1 MGTSQQAAAES
12 QLVDQTNILPK
23 GRLLVL
29 YATLSLSLF
38 ICYADQN
45 GIAVALPTVA
55 RELNAANTISW
66 AGTSALIANTVFQ
79 VLYGRLSDIFG
90 RKVVYLSA
98 IVLLVVADILCSIAP
113 NAISLYVFRALAGI
127 ANGGI
132 NSLTMMIVS
141 DVVTLK
147 QRGKYQGIL
156 GAFIGLGNTFG
167 PLVMAAFAQGSTW
180 RGFFYLLAPM
190 GALCAISGWF
200 LVPSKPVEGHGIEKV
215 KLIDW
220 SGILTGT
227 VAVVFLLIPISGGG
241 SYFEWGSPL
250 VISMLTIGSIAALAF
265 VGVERWVA
273 RLPMTPL
280 SMFSNIPIA
289 AMLSQNFL
297 FGMAYYSELYYI
309 PLYLENVRGYTP
321 LVSAALTVPLVI
333 AQASISAVSGQY
345 ISRMGRYGEV
355 LWSGFAMWVLGAG
368 LMIMFN
374 RGTSIVAIV
383 FINLVTGLGVG
394 NVFQPILVALQAH
407 APKAQ
412 RAVIISNRNFL
423 RSLGG
428 AVGLAISAAVMQASL
443 AAALPEELSYIASS
457 TYSRVN
463 LDSYTMD
470 ERNQILDAYSSALK
484 TVFIWLTPLVGLCL
498 ILCLLIK
505 DHGLE
510 QKEATKEKAVD
521 VENPK
526 HDVEGRESDNE
537 DRKSD
542 SEGRKSGTE
551 GEK

>member
-1 MGTSQQAAAES
+1 
-12 QLVDQTNILPK
+12 
-23 GRLLVL
+23 
-29 YATLSLSLF
+29 
-38 ICYADQN
+38 
-45 GIAVALPTVA
+45 
-55 RELNAANTISW
+55 
-66 AGTSALIANTVFQ
+66 
-79 VLYGRLSDIFG
+79 
-90 RKVVYLSA
+90 
-98 IVLLVVADILCSIAP
+98 
-113 NAISLYVFRALAGI
+113 
-127 ANGGI
+127 
-132 NSLTMMIVS
+132 
-141 DVVTLK
+141 
-147 QRGKYQGIL
+147 
-156 GAFIGLGNTFG
+156 
-167 PLVMAAFAQGSTW
+167 
-180 RGFFYLLAPM
+180 
-190 GALCAISGWF
+190 
-200 LVPSKPVEGHGIEKV
+200 
-215 KLIDW
+215 
-220 SGILTGT
+220 
-227 VAVVFLLIPISGGG
+227 
-241 SYFEWGSPL
+241 
-250 VISMLTIGSIAALAF
+250 
-265 VGVERWVA
+265 
-273 RLPMTPL
+273 
-280 SMFSNIPIA
+280 
-289 AMLSQNFL
+289 
-297 FGMAYYSELYYI
+297 MAYYSELYYI
-309 PLYLENVRGYTP
+309 PLYLENVRGFTP

-463 LDSYTMD
+463 LDSYTTD
-470 ERNQILDAYSSALK
+470 ERNQILDAYSSALR

-498 ILCLLIK
+498 ILCLLVK

-510 QKEATKEKAVD
+510 QKDTPKEKNVDVD
-521 VENPK
+521 VERPK
-526 HDVEGRESDNE
+526 HDVDGRESDNE

-542 SEGRKSGTE
+542 SEGRKSGIE